1 MVTREGK
8 MSKQLSKDV
17 LNQSV
22 SVLDYVDEDDN
33 SIILPIH
40 KYGIINY
47 FYDDMPEEVKE
58 AVFEDAK
65 YRINKVRELLEILP
79 DTHYIGDIE
88 KFEWRRDMFFGEAG
102 YTMYFASKLF
112 NDFKNLFRCTLTHC
126 NGDCQ
131 IQEEEEDA
139 STRGQDNNQ

>member
-8 MSKQLSKDV
+8 MSKQLPIELLNKNFILEYKD
-17 LNQSV
+17 Q
-22 SVLDYVDEDDN
+22 DDN
-33 SIILPIH
+33 SVILPIH
-40 KYGIINY
+40 KYGIVNY
-47 FYDDMPEEVKE
+47 IYDSMPEEVKE
-58 AVFEDAK
+58 VMFEDAK
-65 YRINKVRELLEILP
+65 YRINKVKELLELLP

-139 STRGQDNNQ
+139 STTRTDNK